1 MASDSRWRERGRRGV
16 LLALVALLTAGC
28 GYSFRGNMPDH
39 IKTVAVPIF
48 KNTTQA
54 AGLENAITSAIVT
67 AFSNS
72 GRLKVVPTDQAD
84 SILEGEIVSYTVQG
98 TAFDRNATIQA
109 YRLQVVL
116 NVVFRDV
123 KENSVLWREQGLTQ
137 AADFAVQGPV
147 ADTIARIGD
156 AGGQAAQEIGRKVVG
171 LAMDR
176 F

>member
-1 MASDSRWRERGRRGV
+1 MSQERKWRTHMRRGLLVILVTV
-16 LLALVALLTAGC
+16 LVAGC
-28 GYSFRGNMPDH
+28 GYSFRGNVPDH

-48 KNTTQA
+48 KNNTQA
-54 AGLENAITSAIVT
+54 AGVENVITSAIVA

-72 GRLKVVPTDQAD
+72 GRLKVVPADQAD
-84 SILEGEIVSYTVQG
+84 SILEGEIVGYSVQG

-123 KENSVLWREQGLTQ
+123 RENSVLWREQGLTQ
-137 AADFAVQGPV
+137 ASDFSVQGQV
-147 ADTIARIGD
+147 SDTIARVGD
-156 AGGQAAQEIGRKVVG
+156 AGGQAAAEIGRKVVG
-171 LAMDR
+171 MAMDR